1 MANKYNVG
9 IHNVGSYQVSGWPWI
24 TGSVMQASTAVD
36 IEFPMV
42 AKSVTVIA
50 SGSMDGAL
58 RVHFLPSGSD
68 GRVIAGKH
76 YITLNDAG
84 SSITANVKC
93 NKISISN
100 TADGVSG
107 FELLAELTNIPAG
120 QMYTLTGSGVTD

>member
-42 AKSVTVIA
+42 TKSITVIA
-50 SGSMDGAL
+50 SGTMAGQL
-58 RVHFLPSGSD
+58 RVHFLPTGAA

-76 YITLNDAG
+76 YITLDAAKD
-84 SSITANVKC
+84 SITANVKC

-100 TADGVSG
+100 TADGVAA

-120 QMYTLTGSGVTD
+120 AMYTLTGSGVTD